1 MLIHSHQSR
10 PLSKFAFYQIIV
22 DKIMSQGFN
31 SFVYEGVN
39 VLTGDRVCIKRIILF
54 NELQQKL
61 AYNELFCLKDLS
73 HPNVLQYL
81 YDFRTTKEIYIVTEL
96 C

>member
-1 MLIHSHQSR
+1 MLIRSHQSP
-10 PLSKFAFYQIIV
+10 PLPKFAFFQIIE
-22 DKIMSQGFN
+22 DKILSQGFN
-31 SFVYEGVN
+31 SLVYEGVN
-39 VLTGDRVCIKRIILF
+39 VLTGDNVCIKRIMLL

-61 AYNELFCLKDLS
+61 AYNELFCLKDVS

-81 YDFRTTKEIYIVTEL
+81 YDFRTTSEIYIVTEL